1 MIGETNRLE
10 PALASGEDPAQYARV
25 LESVYEATMSGRK
38 PPARPRSVIANS
50 WSRLRAL
57 GLDPDRCSITET
69 GRESEIE
76 EGRRAAGM
84 AEIFDEAVHGLAP
97 LVGPDD
103 ANLIVVADRYGRILW
118 RHGSSRMLD
127 RAERLG
133 MIEGASWTEE
143 AVGTNGIGTSL
154 ASGSAVQVFSAEHY
168 SRSQHPVDLLRGR
181 RFEIRVVAGPSP
193 S

>member
-97 LVGPDD
+97 LVGPD
-103 ANLIVVADRYGRILW
+103 
-118 RHGSSRMLD
+118 
-127 RAERLG
+127 
-133 MIEGASWTEE
+133 
-143 AVGTNGIGTSL
+143 
-154 ASGSAVQVFSAEHY
+154 
-168 SRSQHPVDLLRGR
+168 
-181 RFEIRVVAGPSP
+181 
-193 S
+193 